1 MGIFERMAAHDH
13 EEVVF
18 FRDKTTGL
26 RVIVAIHSTALGPA
40 MGGTRMLPYASED
53 EALTDVLLLA
63 RAMTYKS
70 AVAGL
75 DVGGGKAV
83 IIGDP
88 AQDKS
93 EALLRA
99 YARFIHSLG
108 GRYFATTDVGTNT
121 ADIDILRRE
130 TPYITGC
137 SPAFGGSGDTS
148 ILTGLTVYLGMRAAV
163 KEVLGQDS
171 LANLRVAVQG
181 IGKVGWHLM
190 EHLAKEGCHLTIT
203 DVNAEV
209 VEQAVKKFAAKAV
222 PPDAIYDVEC
232 DVFSPN
238 ALGAVL
244 DAITI
249 PRLRCRIIC
258 GGANNPLA
266 EKQHVDEL
274 MKRGILFAPDFVVNS
289 GGIINAAEE
298 LWGYNAAR
306 AEARARTTYETTLRV
321 FDLARKLGINPYMAA
336 EQLAEERIQKVS
348 AIRHFYLPSLPPQ
361 SRPLGLS

>member
-1 MGIFERMAAHDH
+1 MSIFAKMAADDY

-18 FRDKTTGL
+18 FQDKVTGL
-26 RVIVAIHSTALGPA
+26 RTIVAIHNTALGPA

-53 EALTDVLLLA
+53 EALTDVLSLA

-83 IIGDP
+83 IIADP
-88 AQDKS
+88 TQDKS

-108 GRYFATTDVGTNT
+108 GRYFATTDVGTST

-130 TPYITGC
+130 TPYVVGC

-148 ILTGLTVYLGMRAAV
+148 ILTGFTVYLGMRATV
-163 KEVLGQDS
+163 KEMLGRDS
-171 LANLRVAVQG
+171 LANLRIAVQG
-181 IGKVGWHLM
+181 VGKVGWHLM
-190 EHLAKEGCHLTIT
+190 EQLAKEGCHLIVT
-203 DVNAEV
+203 DVNAAA
-209 VEQAVKKFAAKAV
+209 VEQAVRKFAARAV
-222 PPDAIYDVEC
+222 PPDDIYDVEC

-244 DAITI
+244 NATTI
-249 PRLRCRIIC
+249 PRLRCHIVC

-266 EKQHVDEL
+266 EEQHADEL
-274 MKRGILFAPDFVVNS
+274 VERGILFAPDFVVNC

-306 AEARARTTYETTLRV
+306 AEARAQTTYETTLRV
-321 FDLARKLGINPYMAA
+321 FDLARKLGVNPYKAA
-336 EQLAEERIQKVS
+336 ECLAEERIQKVS
-348 AIRHFYLPSLPPQ
+348 AIRHFYLPSPPPQ
-361 SRPLGLS
+361 SRYL